1 MNKTEMNV
9 KVVADDLGNVIRVSA
24 NNPDY
29 GVIRVVEE
37 SIQFQNGWMRR
48 KDKSA
53 LIPGFVE
60 DLKTLNWKN
69 GQKIAGQIVVKEALE
84 PFNENDPDRDLKYA
98 FAGGPLCVYEDQP
111 IYRKTFFTLD
121 MNQTDEYIQHTNVA
135 EIREAI
141 NGKEVTEVKP
151 VAKKESKVNTKL
163 VEELVSESSDDEDVS
178 FEF

>member
-1 MNKTEMNV
+1 
-9 KVVADDLGNVIRVSA
+9 
-24 NNPDY
+24 
-29 GVIRVVEE
+29 
-37 SIQFQNGWMRR
+37 
-48 KDKSA
+48 
-53 LIPGFVE
+53 
-60 DLKTLNWKN
+60 
-69 GQKIAGQIVVKEALE
+69 
-84 PFNENDPDRDLKYA
+84 
-98 FAGGPLCVYEDQP
+98 
-111 IYRKTFFTLD
+111 

>member
-84 PFNENDPDRDLKYA
+84 PFNENDPDFVKTWGTEATHHRRAMKDGLSYKHNSAMVKLQEMQVEDAESRLARKKREKQDLR
-98 FAGGPLCVYEDQP
+98 
-111 IYRKTFFTLD
+111 RKNFNRF
-121 MNQTDEYIQHTNVA
+121 
-135 EIREAI
+135 
-141 NGKEVTEVKP
+141 
-151 VAKKESKVNTKL
+151 
-163 VEELVSESSDDEDVS
+163 
-178 FEF
+178 